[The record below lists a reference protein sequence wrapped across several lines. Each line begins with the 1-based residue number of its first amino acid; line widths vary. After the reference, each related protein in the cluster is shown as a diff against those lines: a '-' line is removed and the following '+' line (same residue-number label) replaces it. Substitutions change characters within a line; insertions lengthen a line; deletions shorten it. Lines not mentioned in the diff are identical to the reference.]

1 MLVMKVCHACDQ
13 LLGELELDDL
23 TAEQPDSIIN
33 VVGNVAYALCPA
45 CMEHLEAVPYSRL
58 H

>member
-1 MLVMKVCHACDQ
+1 MFVMKVCHACDQ
-13 LLGELELDDL
+13 VLGELELDDL

-33 VVGNVAYALCPA
+33 VVGNVAYTLCPD
-45 CMEHLEAVPYSRL
+45 CMNQLEVAPYSRL

>member
-1 MLVMKVCHACDQ
+1 MLVMKVCQACDQ

-23 TAEQPDSIIN
+23 TADRPESIIN
-33 VVGNVAYALCPA
+33 VVGNVAYALCPN
-45 CMEHLEAVPYSRL
+45 CMNDLIIVNDSRL